1 MYVSPQA
8 LRCFLAVADE
18 LHFGRAAAQLHM
30 TGPALSQQVSRLE
43 KDLRF
48 LLFER
53 NSRHVE
59 LTEAGRALIP
69 QARAVVA
76 ANESLLR
83 WRESVREGRRSIDI
97 GFMATGAGQLT
108 TAVLDRLRSADP
120 DLQVRLHHLEW
131 SEQLAP
137 LLAGNIDAV
146 FVREPFPAEGVRRRR
161 ILSERRVAVLAH
173 DHPLAARESIRFAEI
188 AAEPFISSSGGPPE
202 WTDFWM
208 VNPRP
213 DGTRAE
219 PSLAVSTVEELLEA
233 VAAGAGVTTTPESLP
248 SYYRHPLVSFVP
260 IEDISPSVVT
270 LCTLEGNRRPELA
283 TLQDAIGEACRQV
296 ALEQPVE

>member
-1 MYVSPQA
+1 MYVAPQT

-18 LHFGRAAAQLHM
+18 LHFGRAAAVLHM

-48 LLFER
+48 PLFER
-53 NSRHVE
+53 TSRHVE

-76 ANESLLR
+76 ASETILR
-83 WRESVREGRRSIDI
+83 WRQAVRAGGRSLDI
-97 GFMATGAGQLT
+97 GFMATGAGLLT
-108 TAVLDRLRSADP
+108 TAVLDRLRRAAP
-120 DLQVRLHHLEW
+120 DLDVRLHHLEW

-137 LLAGNIDAV
+137 LLAGDLDAV
-146 FVREPFPAEGVRRRR
+146 FVREPFPADGIRR
-161 ILSERRVAVLAH
+161 IPLLSEQRVAVLSH
-173 DHPLAARESIRFAEI
+173 DHPLADRESIRFAEI
-188 AAEPFISSSGGPPE
+188 AAETFLCSSGGPPE

-219 PSLAVSTVEELLEA
+219 PGMAVSTVEELLEA
-233 VAAGAGVTTTPESLP
+233 VASGAGVTTTPESLP
-248 SYYRHPLVSFVP
+248 TYYRHPRVRFVP
-260 IEDISPSVVT
+260 IDDISPSVVT
-270 LCTLEGNRRPELA
+270 LCTLDANRRPELGMLEEA
-283 TLQDAIGEACRQV
+283 IRDARDMSRA
-296 ALEQPVE
+296 